1 MVSGEYR
8 EHLKQS
14 HWTEQP
20 WCDQGRNIPFRRSPR
35 GSLPAAGPEGQSIAM
50 ALPFKRTGWRSE
62 TGSAWLV
69 VRRRTPQRETLDPP
83 EGENQSRDQALY
95 FKGVC
100 VCVCVCVWVH
110 ARMCERAHISKVKE
124 AFQIWTPLHTYTHTR
139 QKKKWETEM
148 RDCLSDVSNVDTE
161 AMGGTAQLEIYILTL
176 SHFLRKTVNIV
187 VFIYFCKKSL
197 FCS

>member
-35 GSLPAAGPEGQSIAM
+35 GSLPAAGPEGQPIAM
-50 ALPFKRTGWRSE
+50 ALPFKRMGWRSE

-100 VCVCVCVWVH
+100 VCVCVCECTH
-110 ARMCERAHISKVKE
+110 ACVREHT
-124 AFQIWTPLHTYTHTR
+124 FQRWRKPFKSGPHYIPTHTLGR
-139 QKKKWETEM
+139 RKNGKQKWE
-148 RDCLSDVSNVDTE
+148 
-161 AMGGTAQLEIYILTL
+161 
-176 SHFLRKTVNIV
+176 IV
-187 VFIYFCKKSL
+187 FQMSTT
-197 FCS
+197 